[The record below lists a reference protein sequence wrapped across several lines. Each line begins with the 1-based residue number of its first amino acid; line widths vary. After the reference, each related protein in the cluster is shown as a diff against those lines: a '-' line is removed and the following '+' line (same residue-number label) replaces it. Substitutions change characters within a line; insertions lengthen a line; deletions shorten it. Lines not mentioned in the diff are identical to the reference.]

1 MVKAK
6 LVGGPE
12 IKRRLRKMDP
22 ATNTRI
28 VRVALVKQMDWLL
41 TRAAKTYFERGPQV
55 QAGQSWYASAKE
67 TPPNPPPGPLVSRSG
82 TRSRDSAGRFAS
94 FGLAPSLL
102 KKSSSDRSD
111 LPRSIA
117 GGSKLPYAAIH
128 EFGKDPYPARPYLAP
143 ALEDL
148 KSSGQGEKILRQAWE
163 KFGVMP

>member
-22 ATNTRI
+22 AKNTRI
-28 VRVALVKQMDWLL
+28 VRVALVSQMDWLL

-67 TPPNPPPGPLVSRSG
+67 KPPNPPPGPLVSRSG
-82 TRSRDSAGRFAS
+82 TRRRDSKGRFAS
-94 FGLAPSLL
+94 FGLGPSLL
-102 KKSSSDRSD
+102 IKSSVDRSD

-117 GGSKLPYAAIH
+117 GGSKLPYAAIN
-128 EFGKDPYPARPYLAP
+128 EFGEGSYPARPYLAP

-148 KSSGQGEKILRQAWE
+148 KTSGEGDKILREAWE
-163 KFGVMP
+163 KFGVRP